1 MAMLL
6 TLALVDG
13 WLLPY
18 LQDRLQDRRRRNH
31 KDENPIH
38 PS

>member
-13 WLLPY
+13 FP
-18 LQDRLQDRRRRNH
+18 
-31 KDENPIH
+31 KPPIDTKEALMLNKVRC
-38 PS
+38 